1 MTNKELLPKMGKV
14 LIPIE
19 ESVCSE
25 RALVFA
31 GCLLAR
37 LSPEIT
43 QEVWVVH
50 VLSATY
56 LQTMAQR
63 LDFRVEV
70 LKDTALFRSLRE
82 NYLKEK
88 VYPLL
93 DKALEQL
100 RALGVKAE
108 LKKEVL
114 HGDPAKEIINLA
126 QEGGFQTVIMGRRGL
141 SCLKEKF
148 LGSCSLAVSHRSG
161 SHTTYIVGQKIKDHT
176 CPPLKIV
183 VPVDGSKP
191 SLGALKEAS
200 GLALALEDKVKA
212 VSLLHVI
219 DAAYELDHLP
229 ERIEEAKK
237 LLEEFKNKAL
247 SYGVPEGMLRTD
259 MRIGRPASEII
270 SYASEEGFN
279 LIIMGRRG
287 LTGLKEFILGSVSSK
302 VLHKAE
308 DFTVALV
315 SE

>member
-1 MTNKELLPKMGKV
+1 MINKELLPKMGKV
-14 LIPIE
+14 LIPVE

-25 RALVFA
+25 QALVFA
-31 GCLLAR
+31 GCLLSR

-56 LQTMAQR
+56 LQTMARR

-70 LKDTALFRSLRE
+70 LKDTAFFRSLRE

-100 RALGVKAE
+100 KALGVKAE

-114 HGDPAKEIINLA
+114 FGDPAKEIIKMA

-176 CPPLKIV
+176 CPSLKIV

-191 SLGALKEAS
+191 SVGALKEAS
-200 GLALALEDKVKA
+200 GLALALDKVKKI
-212 VSLLHVI
+212 SLLHVI

-237 LLEEFKNKAL
+237 LLEEFKDKAFF
-247 SYGVPEGMLRTD
+247 YGVPEGMLQTD
-259 MRIGRPASEII
+259 IRIGRPASEII
-270 SYASEEGFN
+270 SYANEEDFN

-287 LTGLKEFILGSVSSK
+287 LTGLKELILGSVSSK

-308 DFTVALV
+308 NFTVALI